1 MNLYVTI
8 VSLVFVAIAFGNAF
22 VQSDTS
28 GALRGVAVNAFNI
41 GGGAAAITLAIVRLF
56 GAPSPTI
63 LRVAF
68 GLFAVFFVA
77 FIANFNDDGR
87 YRRHLAFV
95 ACLVS
100 FTNAFWSAP

>member
-8 VSLVFVAIAFGNAF
+8 VSLVFVAIAFANAF
-22 VQSDTS
+22 AQTDNQ
-28 GALRGVAVNAFNI
+28 RGVLAIVATAFNV
-41 GGGAAAITLAIVRLF
+41 GGGAAAITLAVVRFF

-68 GLFAVFFVA
+68 GIFAVFLVA
-77 FIANFNDDGR
+77 FVANFNDDGR

-95 ACLVS
+95 ACLVA